1 MRFLSVAGNGCRS
14 WPIQK
19 FRYDFQVDVYV
30 DLELGAKDALMNVC
44 AWAIRGSKFPEAKE
58 NCVGPLLAIS
68 GGTPGPVNVKDDQ
81 LKCWNDLGYAV
92 TGY

>member
-1 MRFLSVAGNGCRS
+1 
-14 WPIQK
+14 
-19 FRYDFQVDVYV
+19 
-30 DLELGAKDALMNVC
+30 MNVC

-58 NCVGPLLAIS
+58 NCVGLLLALS

-81 LKCWNDLGYAV
+81 LKCQNDLGYAV